1 MRRISWKTAFKEL
14 IQLGDESLSFPTFF
28 LTVVWTS
35 DMMAGTPAVVLTHH
49 VTLEME
55 TRQDLDVPHPDF
67 FLWEKKNQILS
78 S

>member
-1 MRRISWKTAFKEL
+1 MI
-14 IQLGDESLSFPTFF
+14 
-28 LTVVWTS
+28 V
-35 DMMAGTPAVVLTHH
+35 GTPAVVLAHH

-55 TRQDLDVPHPDF
+55 TRQALDGPHPDF

>member
-1 MRRISWKTAFKEL
+1 
-14 IQLGDESLSFPTFF
+14 
-28 LTVVWTS
+28 
-35 DMMAGTPAVVLTHH
+35 MMAGTPAVVLTHH

-55 TRQDLDVPHPDF
+55 TRQALDVPHPDF